1 MKNKVTKTIPYIAQA
16 QLIGCILVIIGHSIP
31 LDWEI
36 PNMIYILDVF
46 LYTFH
51 MPLFFFIS
59 GYLFEKTDSAG
70 RYKFGQYFLTRSR
83 KLMLPYVVLTL
94 IGIVPKLLLQ
104 NSIDNGVRSVMEY
117 LVKSIFVPRENV
129 WGHFWFLPT
138 LLIISTF
145 AFIFSKIKNSKNKYA
160 FVFIVIILF
169 ALPTIPSLTQ
179 ITDWFAIND
188 VVKFTCYYAFGVL
201 FANSG
206 FEKVFCDKKANK
218 LMLLLLP
225 VSVGLFLIKSNN
237 AIITNLVRETVGVF
251 MLLFVLAFA
260 QQFNIMDTRAGN
272 FLTKK
277 TYSIF
282 ILSWPFQSVVSI
294 VFENMLGLE
303 YNVTMPIAFAFGI
316 GGPIVTIVAVD
327 WFEKKTGKRIIS
339 PIIGG

>member
-1 MKNKVTKTIPYIAQA
+1 MQNKVTKTIPYIAQA

-36 PNMIYILDVF
+36 PNMIYTLDVF

-59 GYLFEKTDSAG
+59 GYLFEKTNSAN
-70 RYKFGQYFLTRSR
+70 RYRFGQYISTRAW
-83 KLMLPYVVLTL
+83 KLMLPYIVLTL
-94 IGIVPKLLLQ
+94 IGFVPKLLLE
-104 NSIDNGVRSVMEY
+104 NNFDNGVRSIIEY
-117 LVKSIFVPRENV
+117 FARSFFVPRENV

-145 AFIFSKIKNSKNKYA
+145 AFVFSKIKNSKNKYA

-169 ALPTIPSLTQ
+169 AMPTIPSLTQ
-179 ITDWFAIND
+179 ITDWLAIND
-188 VVKFTCYYAFGVL
+188 VIKFTCYYAFGLL
-201 FANSG
+201 FANSR
-206 FEKVFCDKKANK
+206 FEKVFYDKKANK

-225 VSVGLFLIKSNN
+225 VSVVLFLIKSNN
-237 AIITNLVRETVGVF
+237 AIITNLVRETVGVL

-260 QQFNIMDTRAGN
+260 QQFNIMDTRAGK

-282 ILSWPFQSVVSI
+282 ILSWPFQSIVSI

-303 YNVTMPIAFAFGI
+303 YYVTMPIAFAFGI
-316 GGPIVTIVAVD
+316 AGPIVTIVAVD